1 MRKNSLVIL
10 FILLFVSL
18 LIGISSRSQE
28 IIYGP
33 NYTAKI
39 GILSTTS
46 YFYWLPLVLGLFL
59 IYFGL
64 GYYMTPKATRRLLLV
79 FLTSVLLL
87 PGLFSLFHPFAKP
100 NFPEAFQSICEN
112 PQLLTSGTFTPS
124 GSPPYKITTAEN
136 NKELYRLF
144 PRNWRAKNIKNS
156 RLILCS
162 GELTSEILEETT
174 YEEDEEQPIKARRI
188 IFYRDYYLIDS
199 ITGKQISFW
208 RGYGSQPAAFPE
220 ILKEDPFQENPAYY
234 QIFGDKKVETG
245 LLDWLNPIINIK

>member
-1 MRKNSLVIL
+1 MRKNILIIL
-10 FILLFVSL
+10 FGLLLISL

-46 YFYWLPLVLGLFL
+46 YLYWLPLVLGLLL

-64 GYYMTPKATRRLLLV
+64 SYYISQKATRRLLV
-79 FLTSVLLL
+79 VYLTSVLLL
-87 PGLFSLFHPFAKP
+87 PGLFSLFHPFSKP
-100 NFPEAFQSICEN
+100 NFPEAFQPLCED
-112 PQLLTSGTFTPS
+112 PPLLTTTFTPS
-124 GSPPYKITTAEN
+124 GNPPYKISTAEN

-144 PRNWRAKNIKNS
+144 PRTWRAKNVKNT

-162 GELTSEILEETT
+162 GELTSELVEEKT
-174 YEEDEEQPIKARRI
+174 YEEDEAQPIKARRI
-188 IFYRDYYLIDS
+188 VFYRDYYVVDS
-199 ITGKQISFW
+199 VTGKQIDFW

-220 ILKEDPFQENPAYY
+220 ILKEDPFQENSAYY
-234 QIFGDKKVETG
+234 QIFGDKNVETG
-245 LLDWLNPIINIK
+245 LLDWLTPIVNIK